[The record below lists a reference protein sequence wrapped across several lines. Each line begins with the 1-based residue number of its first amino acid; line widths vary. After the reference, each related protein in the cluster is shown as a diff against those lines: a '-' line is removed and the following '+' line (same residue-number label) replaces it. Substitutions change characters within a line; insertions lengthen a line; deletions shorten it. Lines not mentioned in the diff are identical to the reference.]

1 MQCLRRE
8 LQGQW
13 DALVAPMVR
22 ADLKMQKE
30 EIALSAQPLGQ
41 AQLALAAQLSGE
53 SVAVS

>member
-1 MQCLRRE
+1 VQCLRHE

-30 EIALSAQPLGQ
+30 EIALSARPQGQ